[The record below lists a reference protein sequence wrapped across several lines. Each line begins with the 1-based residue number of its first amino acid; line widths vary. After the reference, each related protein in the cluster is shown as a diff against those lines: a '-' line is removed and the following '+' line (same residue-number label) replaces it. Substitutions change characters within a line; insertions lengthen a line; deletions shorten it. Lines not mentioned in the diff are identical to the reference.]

1 MAFWLIY
8 VIVMISYPNLCTL
21 FVRFYM
27 AADFSHSRSCFLI
40 YKLQLRSSLLLLKY
54 RMLNHKSIKIKSF
67 NFVVG
72 YGFFDYLCKKY
83 KKRPF
88 LAYAVR

>member
-27 AADFSHSRSCFLI
+27 AADFSHSQSCLSI
-40 YKLQLRSSLLLLKY
+40 YKLQIRNGSLLLEY
-54 RMLNHKSIKIKSF
+54 
-67 NFVVG
+67 
-72 YGFFDYLCKKY
+72 
-83 KKRPF
+83 
-88 LAYAVR
+88 